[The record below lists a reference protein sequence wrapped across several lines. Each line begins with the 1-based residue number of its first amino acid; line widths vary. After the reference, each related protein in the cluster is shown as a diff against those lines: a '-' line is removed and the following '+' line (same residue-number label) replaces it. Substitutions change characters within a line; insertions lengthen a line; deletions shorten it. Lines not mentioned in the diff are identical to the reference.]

1 MKIEDSCAKY
11 PTYRWVYGRL
21 RTNIGRTNNLIS
33 MLLLCLVLRFHFM
46 VSKTR
51 VTKIK
56 CLAEPRKISARIL
69 RCFHQV
75 GCYNFELPASTMR
88 CLSVRDACY
97 FWMSSTIL
105 STVSFIHL
113 LSIISILTTVSIIS
127 ITVTYAKFASHSRN
141 INSDCFQ

>member
-1 MKIEDSCAKY
+1 
-11 PTYRWVYGRL
+11 
-21 RTNIGRTNNLIS
+21 
-33 MLLLCLVLRFHFM
+33 M

-56 CLAEPRKISARIL
+56 CLAEPRQISARIL

-75 GCYNFELPASTMR
+75 KCYNFELPDDLVTMR
-88 CLSVRDACY
+88 CLSVPVACY

-113 LSIISILTTVSIIS
+113 LSIISI
-127 ITVTYAKFASHSRN
+127 TVTYAKFVSHSRN
-141 INSDCFQ
+141 INSGCFQWWSLDIFFWDRYWQRQGYQDMRRADTFRIWSRLDETVRDLRHCWDAGVKT